1 MVAPGKRRS
10 RKRHSLKVWMNGQQV
25 GIWTVAENRPQ
36 RFQYED
42 AWVRSQAA
50 RILSLS
56 LPFQPGNQSHDGKA
70 VENFFDNL
78 LPESKDIRERVQQ
91 KFQARSGR
99 AFDLLDEIGRDC
111 AGAVQLLP
119 EDQEPHGW
127 DQIHA
132 TPLTHAQVERILKAV
147 VSSAFAGQDEA
158 DEFRISIAGAQ
169 EKAALLWH
177 QGQWHAPKGATPTTH
192 ILKLPL
198 GLVGN
203 MQADMS
209 TSVENE
215 WLCSKLIAAY
225 GMDMADCEIQVF
237 GETKALVVERFD
249 RRRAPDEGYWLRL
262 PQEDM
267 CQATGMPAAQKY
279 ETDGGPGIAKILDLL
294 RGSSRQE
301 QDRRAFLKA
310 QILFWMLAATDG
322 HAKNF
327 SIFHERNATYRMT
340 PLYDVLSAWPVIG
353 SGSNNISWQRAKLA
367 MAWRSENAHYR
378 ISEIQRRHINRVAVK
393 LGVGRNAENIIE
405 ELLADTPKAIDAVSA
420 QLPSNFPEH
429 VATSIFDGVRGAAG
443 RLSNMPPD

>member
-1 MVAPGKRRS
+1 MVATGKRRS
-10 RKRHSLKVWMNGQQV
+10 RKRHSLNIWMNGQLV
-25 GIWTVAENRPQ
+25 GTWMVAENRPQ
-36 RFQYED
+36 RFQYAD
-42 AWVRSQAA
+42 AWIKSQAA

-56 LPFQPGNQSHDGKA
+56 LPFKPGNQPHDGKT

-78 LPESKDIRERVQQ
+78 LPESKDIRERLQQ
-91 KFQARSGR
+91 KFQARSGH

-111 AGAVQLLP
+111 VGAVQLLP
-119 EDQEPHGW
+119 EDQEPLGW
-127 DQIHA
+127 NQITA
-132 TPLTHAQVERILKAV
+132 MPLTDAQVEGQLKAV
-147 VSSAFAGQDEA
+147 VSPVFAGQDEA

-169 EKAALLWH
+169 EKTALLWH
-177 QGQWHAPKGATPTTH
+177 EGRWHAPKGATPTTH

-203 MQADMS
+203 RKADMS

-225 GMDMADCEIQVF
+225 GMDVADCEIQVF
-237 GETKALVVERFD
+237 GETKALVVKRFD
-249 RRRAPDEGYWLRL
+249 RELAPQRSYWLRL

-267 CQATGMPAAQKY
+267 CQATGTSAATKY
-279 ETDGGPGIAKILDLL
+279 EADNGPGMKTILDLL

-301 QDRRAFLKA
+301 RDRRAFFKA

-353 SGSNNISWQRAKLA
+353 DGPNHLSWQRAKLA

-378 ISEIQRRHINRVAVK
+378 ISEIQRRHINRVAAK
-393 LGVGRNAENIIE
+393 LGVGRNAEDIVE
-405 ELLADTPKAIDAVSA
+405 ELLANTPKAIDKVDK
-420 QLPSNFPEH
+420 QLPNGFPEE
-429 VATSIFDGVRGAAG
+429 VAARIFSGLTGSAN
-443 RLSNMPPD
+443 RLRNMHPD